1 MVATQNEQSVIEDL
15 DARVDRMHKRDRVG
29 ALAFVAALWVTVLF
43 VLGSVWSLVTVPELR
58 IILVI
63 SGGLVLIFNPASIL
77 AMLRHYADDRDFIY
91 GLDLKHLDEMRRQR
105 RI

>member
-1 MVATQNEQSVIEDL
+1 MVTTENMQSDVRDL
-15 DARVDRMHKRDRVG
+15 DARIDRMHKRDRLG
-29 ALAFVAALWVTVLF
+29 ALAFVAALWITVLF

-58 IILVI
+58 IILLI
-63 SGGLVLIFNPASIL
+63 SGGLVLIFNTASIL

>member
-1 MVATQNEQSVIEDL
+1 MVTTQNIRTDVEDL
-15 DARVDRMHKRDRVG
+15 DSRIDRMHKRDRIG
-29 ALAFVAALWVTVLF
+29 AAAFVIALWVAVLF
-43 VLGSVWSLVTVPELR
+43 VMISVWPLVTVPALR
-58 IILVI
+58 VILAI
-63 SGGLVLIFNPASIL
+63 SGGLVLIFNTASIW

>member
-1 MVATQNEQSVIEDL
+1 MVATQNVQTDIENL
-15 DARVDRMHKRDRVG
+15 DARVDRMHKRDRIG
-29 ALAFVAALWVTVLF
+29 AIAFVAALWITVLF
-43 VLGSVWSLVTVPELR
+43 VLGSVWPLVTIPELR

-63 SGGLVLIFNPASIL
+63 SGGLVLIFNTASIL

>member
-1 MVATQNEQSVIEDL
+1 MVATQNVQTDIENL
-15 DARVDRMHKRDRVG
+15 DARVDRMHKRDRIG
-29 ALAFVAALWVTVLF
+29 AIAFVAALWITVLF

-63 SGGLVLIFNPASIL
+63 SGGLVLIFNTASIL

>member
-1 MVATQNEQSVIEDL
+1 MIATQNVQTDIEDL
-15 DARVDRMHKRDRVG
+15 DARVDRMHKRDRIG
-29 ALAFVAALWVTVLF
+29 AIAFVAALWITVLF

-63 SGGLVLIFNPASIL
+63 SGGLVLIFNTASIL

>member
-1 MVATQNEQSVIEDL
+1 MVATQNVQTDIEDL
-15 DARVDRMHKRDRVG
+15 DARVDRMHKRDRIG
-29 ALAFVAALWVTVLF
+29 AIAFVAALWITVLF

-63 SGGLVLIFNPASIL
+63 SGGLVLIFNTASIL

>member
-1 MVATQNEQSVIEDL
+1 MATTENMQSDVRDL
-15 DARVDRMHKRDRVG
+15 DARIDRMHKRDRVG
-29 ALAFVAALWVTVLF
+29 ALVFVAALWITILF

-58 IILVI
+58 IILLI
-63 SGGLVLIFNPASIL
+63 SGGLVLIFNTASIL